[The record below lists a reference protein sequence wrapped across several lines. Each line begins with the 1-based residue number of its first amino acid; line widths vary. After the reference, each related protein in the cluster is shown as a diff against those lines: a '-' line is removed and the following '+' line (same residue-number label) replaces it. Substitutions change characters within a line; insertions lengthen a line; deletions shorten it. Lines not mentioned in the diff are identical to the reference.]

1 MSHLADFPK
10 MLTWKQMQTPRKSE
24 IRRDAG
30 DVWER
35 VASMGSGTA
44 RRRRPSTAC
53 VVYTHPKLVVFP
65 AAEICARHFF
75 VGRNRV
81 TPRNLEL
88 FGGIVPLQRALVAS
102 DRWPSSVEVRFK
114 AATTSRGF
122 ASDARATSRDRA
134 RVLRGSTAGL
144 RPGVSPRSVFDF
156 FEARAKSAEPPAS
169 CNSRNA
175 RDRGLARFAR
185 RRGNRKTTRTSNVPG
200 CVRVRACA
208 SRRGRLPPQ
217 RARASALINRFSKRF
232 SRWIFSIAASAGI
245 RRPGTVCSGSKSPDV
260 GLD

>member
-1 MSHLADFPK
+1 METDADAEKKRNP
-10 MLTWKQMQTPRKSE
+10 T
-24 IRRDAG
+24 RRE

-81 TPRNLEL
+81 TPRNFEL
-88 FGGIVPLQRALVAS
+88 LGGIVPLQRALVAS

-122 ASDARATSRDRA
+122 AWDAHATSRDRA

-144 RPGVSPRSVFDF
+144 RPGVSPRPSVFDF
-156 FEARAKSAEPPAS
+156 KRARKAP
-169 CNSRNA
+169 N
-175 RDRGLARFAR
+175 R
-185 RRGNRKTTRTSNVPG
+185 RRPAIRETRATADSPG
-200 CVRVRACA
+200 SRDAEGTE
-208 SRRGRLPPQ
+208 SRRGR
-217 RARASALINRFSKRF
+217 RTSRDACACARVRRVAGVCLRSARERQL
-232 SRWIFSIAASAGI
+232 
-245 RRPGTVCSGSKSPDV
+245 
-260 GLD
+260 

>member
-1 MSHLADFPK
+1 
-10 MLTWKQMQTPRKSE
+10 
-24 IRRDAG
+24 
-30 DVWER
+30 
-35 VASMGSGTA
+35 MGSGTA

-81 TPRNLEL
+81 TPRNFEL
-88 FGGIVPLQRALVAS
+88 LGGIVPLQRALVAS

-122 ASDARATSRDRA
+122 AWDAHATSRDRA

-144 RPGVSPRSVFDF
+144 RPGVSPRPSVFD
-156 FEARAKSAEPPAS
+156 FEARAKSAGPPAS

-185 RRGNRKTTRTSNVPG
+185 RRGNRKPTRTSNVPG

-217 RARASALINRFSKRF
+217 RARASALIAFRSAFQMD
-232 SRWIFSIAASAGI
+232 IFDC
-245 RRPGTVCSGSKSPDV
+245 RVSGHSTPRH
-260 GLD
+260 GLFGV